1 VTERNNLKMYRSI
14 RKYIE
19 VLKPK
24 ETSLL
29 IFIGALAAVVAGEGS
44 PPLGIFLLSLV
55 AIALGSGGANGLT
68 NYLDRDV
75 DARMQR
81 TQHRALPSRRIS
93 PPRKVLPLVVSLV
106 AIALAMAWILHPM
119 CFLFGAIGVVAAL
132 SWRKTW
138 ATHLLGIIS
147 GCAPVL
153 VGYLAINH
161 QLNLTILHLCLLI
174 AAWVPL
180 HVWSLMISHRDD
192 YLRAGVRIFPVTWE
206 TKDAIKVLV
215 VLAVLLY
222 GISIALYRFGNFG
235 IPYLVVANILGI
247 AIVIATFRLLFTGI
261 SQDAWRV
268 YKLTAFPYLGLIFF
282 TMGLD
287 LWLV

>member
-1 VTERNNLKMYRSI
+1 M
-14 RKYIE
+14 
-19 VLKPK
+19 LKPK

-68 NYLDRDV
+68 NYLDREV

-81 TQHRALPSRRIS
+81 TQQRALPSKRIF
-93 PPRKVLPLVVSLV
+93 PPRRVLPLVVSLV
-106 AIALAMAWILHPM
+106 AVALAMAWILHPL

-138 ATHLLGIIS
+138 ATHLLGIIA

-192 YLRAGVRIFPVTWE
+192 YLQAEVRIFPVTWE

-215 VLAVLLY
+215 GLAVLLY
-222 GISIALYRFGNFG
+222 GISIALYRFGDFG
-235 IPYLVVANILGI
+235 VLYLVVANILGI
-247 AIVIATFRLLFTGI
+247 AIVVATFRLLFTGI

-268 YKLTAFPYLGLIFF
+268 YKLTAFPYLGLLFLA
-282 TMGLD
+282 MGLD

>member
-1 VTERNNLKMYRSI
+1 MHRSI
-14 RKYIE
+14 GKYIE

-29 IFIGALAAVVAGEGS
+29 IFIGALAAVVAGKGS
-44 PPLGIFLLSLV
+44 PPLNILFLSLV

-68 NYLDRDV
+68 NYLDREV
-75 DARMQR
+75 DARMRR

-106 AIALAMAWILHPM
+106 TVALALAWILHPL
-119 CFLFGAIGVVAAL
+119 CFLFGVIGVAAAL

-138 ATHLLGIIS
+138 ATHLLGIVA

-161 QLNLTILHLCLLI
+161 QLNLTILFLCLLI

-180 HVWSLMISHRDD
+180 HVWSLMTSYRDD
-192 YLRAGVRIFPVTWE
+192 YLGAGVRIFPVTWE

-215 VLAVLLY
+215 GLSVTLY
-222 GISIALYRFGNFG
+222 GISIALYHVGNFG
-235 IPYLVVANILGI
+235 ILYLVVANILGM
-247 AIVIATFRLLFTGI
+247 AMVFATMRLLLSGA
-261 SQDAWRV
+261 SWDAWRV
-268 YKLTAFPYLGLIFF
+268 YKLTAFPYLGFLFLA
-282 TMGLD
+282 MGLD
-287 LWLV
+287 LWLL

>member
-1 VTERNNLKMYRSI
+1 MYRSI

-29 IFIGALAAVVAGEGS
+29 IFIGALAAVVAGKGS

-81 TQHRALPSRRIS
+81 TQHRALPSRRIF

-106 AIALAMAWILHPM
+106 AVALAMAWVLHPM

-192 YLRAGVRIFPVTWE
+192 YLRAGVKIFPVTWE

-222 GISIALYRFGNFG
+222 GISIALYRFGDFG
-235 IPYLVVANILGI
+235 IAYLVVANILGI

-268 YKLTAFPYLGLIFF
+268 YKLTAFPYLGLIFL